1 MKKYLSIF
9 LIFFLL
15 FSVSVPA
22 FAETTDIL
30 PPSLESTGCDSYVIS
45 ARYNQDGSVY
55 EYFCLIYNQAD
66 WNCYV
71 PVNKD
76 SIYVMLLSFLESPS
90 MIYSSRVNGSSF
102 DPSSDNNGWG
112 TLEDG
117 WILDSTFD
125 DGDIYYYASV
135 QGDLITSNRDIPYA
149 VFNADTKSLDYTGEF
164 FFTLT
169 PPLAV
174 EVGKALT
181 LFQTQTSQNLM
192 IITLCGVGCLAFLI
206 SLPILRK
213 VLLRFL
219 NR

>member
-22 FAETTDIL
+22 FAETTNIL
-30 PPSLESTGCDSYVIS
+30 PPSLDDTGCDSYLIS
-45 ARYNQDGSVY
+45 ARYREDGSVY
-55 EYFCLIYNQAD
+55 YYFCLIYNQAD

-71 PVNKD
+71 PSNKD
-76 SIYVMLLSFLESPS
+76 TEYVQLLSFLESPS
-90 MIYSSRVNGSSF
+90 MVYSFSVLGSSF

-112 TLEDG
+112 TSEDAF
-117 WILDSTFD
+117 ISDSRFD
-125 DGDIYYYASV
+125 DGEIYYYTTV

-149 VFNADTKSLDYTGEF
+149 VFNPDTKSLDYNGEF

-181 LFQTQTSQNLM
+181 QFQTLTTHNLM
-192 IITLCGVGCLAFLI
+192 IIALCGVGCLAFLI
-206 SLPILRK
+206 SLPVLRK
-213 VLLRFL
+213 VLLQFL